1 MTSRTT
7 RRGRGEGTVYQ
18 TPAGTWVAQVTLPD
32 GRRKSLYGKTRAE
45 ANTKRLRVLH
55 DLEHGVTVAGD
66 ERQTVGA
73 YLASWLETVR
83 PPRLVHETWANY
95 ETAIRLHIVP
105 ELGGVRLTKLSA
117 QRVQLFY
124 AHCQSQHGLPPS
136 RVRTL
141 HLILH
146 RALRAAVKL
155 DLISRNVT
163 DLVEKP
169 VSGHTPM
176 HPLTREETRRYLDTA
191 TTNGERMAALFVL
204 AVATGMREGELMA
217 LRWSDVDLDAGKVRV
232 NATLKWRRPEGREQD
247 RTAAKGPVWTP
258 PKTATSRRQIALV
271 PHVVSALRT
280 HRQAQRLERLA
291 AGPAWQDYDS
301 VFSNPIGQPYR
312 WGHIETAHKRIL
324 RHAGLSFEHVVHD
337 LRHTAA
343 TLLLGQNVN
352 PKVVS
357 EMLGHSS
364 VGITLNIYSHVLP
377 DMLEDA
383 AAAIASALG
392 W

>member
-1 MTSRTT
+1 MTTNRT

-32 GRRKSLYGKTRAE
+32 GRRKSLYARTRAE

-66 ERQTVGA
+66 ERQTVGQ

-83 PPRLVHETWANY
+83 PPRLVPETWATY

-105 ELGGVRLTKLSA
+105 ELGGVRLTKLTA

-124 AHCQSQHGLPPS
+124 ARCQSVHGLPPS
-136 RVRTL
+136 RVRAL

-146 RALRAAVKL
+146 RALKAAVKL
-155 DLISRNVT
+155 DLIARNVT

-169 VSGHTPM
+169 VRDHVPM
-176 HPLTREETRRYLDTA
+176 HPLTRDEARRYLDAAA
-191 TTNGERMAALFVL
+191 TSGERMAALFVL

-217 LRWSDVDLDAGKVRV
+217 LRWADVDLDAGKVRI
-232 NATLKWRRPEGREQD
+232 NATLKWRRPAGRETD
-247 RTAAKGPVWTP
+247 ATAAKGPVWTP
-258 PKTATSRRQIALV
+258 PKTAKSRRQIALV
-271 PHVVSALRT
+271 PHVVAALKA

-301 VFSNPIGQPYR
+301 VFSFNPS
-312 WGHIETAHKRIL
+312 
-324 RHAGLSFEHVVHD
+324 AG
-337 LRHTAA
+337 
-343 TLLLGQNVN
+343 
-352 PKVVS
+352 
-357 EMLGHSS
+357 
-364 VGITLNIYSHVLP
+364 
-377 DMLEDA
+377 
-383 AAAIASALG
+383 
-392 W
+392 